1 MSTNTAESNKSTFNL
16 HQIFVKDISF
26 ESPNSPDVF
35 KRKDFRPKTEVDIK
49 AKHTLIEKDENLYEV
64 ILKGTVTARTNEKVV
79 FLVEVHQAGL
89 FTIQGSDSKMHEMM
103 LEAACPNVLLPFL
116 RETVAALISKG
127 GFPQFLIGPV
137 NFDAMY
143 LQKDPNSNPDSQ
155 SESDS

>member
-1 MSTNTAESNKSTFNL
+1 MTENTTDKNKSTFNL

-49 AKHTLIEKDENLYEV
+49 AKHTLIEKDQDLYEV
-64 ILKGTVTARTNEKVV
+64 ILRGTVTAKNNEQVV
-79 FLVEVHQAGL
+79 FLVEVNQAGL
-89 FTIQGSDSKMHEMM
+89 FTVKGSDPKMHEMM
-103 LEAACPNVLLPFL
+103 LESACPSVLLPFL
-116 RETVAALISKG
+116 RETIAGLISKG

-143 LQKDPNSNPDSQ
+143 MQKKEMEQKEAN
-155 SESDS
+155 